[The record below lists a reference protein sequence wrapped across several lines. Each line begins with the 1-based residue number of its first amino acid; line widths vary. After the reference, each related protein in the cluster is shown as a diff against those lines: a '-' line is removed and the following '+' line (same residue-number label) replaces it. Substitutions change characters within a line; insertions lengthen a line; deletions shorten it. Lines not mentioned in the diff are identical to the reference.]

1 MRRRQG
7 QTTTEYMLVIAV
19 ITIAVAAVMYGF
31 METFTDETA
40 TTGRSLSTSLTRGGT
55 Q

>member
-1 MRRRQG
+1 
-7 QTTTEYMLVIAV
+7 MLVIAV

-40 TTGRSLSTSLTRGGT
+40 ATGSGLAVSLTRGGT